1 MTNSKPR
8 SVITGLSTGFSSVN
22 LTFQILDNSVKRDCF
37 DCGIPELNDYLQKYA
52 RQNQTKGIAKTIVAL
67 TENSETP
74 IAGYY
79 AISMAELQN
88 ESLPESDRKKLP
100 RYPIPAVRRAKLAVD
115 QSFQGQG
122 IGKELLIHALHRAV
136 KLSQEI
142 GVFAIIVDATNE
154 SAKDFYLKYGFTAL
168 PEQPLT
174 LFLPIATIE
183 KSFK

>member
-1 MTNSKPR
+1 MRLIFR
-8 SVITGLSTGFSSVN
+8 S
-22 LTFQILDNSVKRDCF
+22 LDNRVNRDRF

-67 TENSETP
+67 TDNSETS

-100 RYPIPAVRRAKLAVD
+100 RYPIPAVRLAKLAVD
-115 QSFQGQG
+115 RSFQGQG

-136 KLSQEI
+136 TLSQEI
-142 GVFAIIVDATNE
+142 GVFAVLVDATNE
-154 SAKDFYLKYGFTAL
+154 AAKTFYLKYGFTSL

-183 KSFK
+183 KMFK

>member
-1 MTNSKPR
+1 M
-8 SVITGLSTGFSSVN
+8 ITEPSTESRNVN
-22 LTFQILDNSVKRDCF
+22 LTFRPLDNSVKRDRF

-100 RYPIPAVRRAKLAVD
+100 RYPIPAVRLAKLAVD
-115 QSFQGQG
+115 QALQGQG

-142 GVFAIIVDATNE
+142 GVFAVVVDATNE
-154 SAKDFYLKYGFTAL
+154 PAKAFYLKYGFTAL

-174 LFLPIATIE
+174 LFLPIATVE
-183 KSFK
+183 KMFR